1 MSIIKDIFYIWKHY
15 KANRKLKSLIEKNK
29 QYESFIND
37 AIYIEINSD
46 FNTMYANL
54 IEVCEYYHKE
64 LSPYNKRILPDNI
77 GTDINQIPVGIKYL
91 TKADTLIKVNS
102 AIGYLTSQLNN
113 PTFKL
118 KPLEVEKL
126 NTNYSRYSPNIITI
140 VDFFDKMINL
150 LKTLKDKKDSP
161 LIYFKLKPIIFVL
174 MSVIVVSSKALYE
187 FNKVEE

>member
-15 KANRKLKSLIEKNK
+15 KANRRLKSLIEKNK

-37 AIYIEINSD
+37 ALYIEINGD
-46 FNTMYANL
+46 FNTMYTNL
-54 IEVCEYYHKE
+54 IEVCEYYRNE
-64 LSPYNKRILPDNI
+64 LSPYNKRILPDNV

-91 TKADTLIKVNS
+91 TKADTLIKINS
-102 AIGYLTSQLNN
+102 TIGYLTSQLNN

-161 LIYFKLKPIIFVL
+161 LIYFKLKPLIFVL

>member
-15 KANRKLKSLIEKNK
+15 KANRKLKSLMEKNK

-37 AIYIEINSD
+37 AIYIEINGD
-46 FNTMYANL
+46 FNTMYTNL

-77 GTDINQIPVGIKYL
+77 GTDINQVPVGIKYL

-126 NTNYSRYSPNIITI
+126 NTNYLRYSPNIITI
-140 VDFFDKMINL
+140 VDFFDKMVNL

>member
-1 MSIIKDIFYIWKHY
+1 MSIIKDIFYIWKFHR
-15 KANRKLKSLIEKNK
+15 ANRKLKSLIEKNK
-29 QYESFIND
+29 QYDQFIID
-37 AIYIEINSD
+37 ALYIEINDD
-46 FNTMYANL
+46 FNTMYTNL
-54 IEVCEYYHKE
+54 MEVCEHYRKE

-102 AIGYLTSQLNN
+102 TIGYLTSQLNN

-118 KPLEVEKL
+118 KPLEVERL

-161 LIYFKLKPIIFVL
+161 LIYFKLKPIMFVL
-174 MSVIVVSSKALYE
+174 ISVISVSARALFE
-187 FNKVEE
+187 FNKVER

>member
-37 AIYIEINSD
+37 ALYIEINDD
-46 FNTMYANL
+46 FNTMYTNL

-102 AIGYLTSQLNN
+102 TIGYLTSQLNN

-161 LIYFKLKPIIFVL
+161 LIYFKLKPLIFVL

>member
-1 MSIIKDIFYIWKHY
+1 MSIIKDIFYIWKNHN
-15 KANRKLKSLIEKNK
+15 AIRKLKSLMEKNK
-29 QYESFIND
+29 QCESFIND
-37 AIYIEINSD
+37 ALYIEINGD
-46 FNTMYANL
+46 FNTMYTNL

-102 AIGYLTSQLNN
+102 TIGYLTSQLNN

-118 KPLEVEKL
+118 KPLEVERL

>member
-1 MSIIKDIFYIWKHY
+1 MSIIKDIFYIWKY
-15 KANRKLKSLIEKNK
+15 YRANRKLKSLIEKNE
-29 QYESFIND
+29 QYYQFIND
-37 AIYIEINSD
+37 ALYIEINDD
-46 FNTMYANL
+46 FNTMYTNL
-54 IEVCEYYHKE
+54 IEVCEYYRKE
-64 LSPYNKRILPDNI
+64 LSTYNKRILPDNI

-91 TKADTLIKVNS
+91 TNADTLVKINS

-126 NTNYSRYSPNIITI
+126 NTNYSRYSPNLITI
-140 VDFFDKMINL
+140 IDFFDKMINL

-174 MSVIVVSSKALYE
+174 MSVIAVSSKTLYE
-187 FNKVEE
+187 FNKVEK

>member
-15 KANRKLKSLIEKNK
+15 KANRKLKSLMEKNK
-29 QYESFIND
+29 QYEIFIND
-37 AIYIEINSD
+37 AIYIEINGD
-46 FNTMYANL
+46 FNTMYTNL

-77 GTDINQIPVGIKYL
+77 GTDINQVPVGIKYL

-126 NTNYSRYSPNIITI
+126 NTNYLRYSPNIITI
-140 VDFFDKMINL
+140 VDFFDKMVNL

>member
-1 MSIIKDIFYIWKHY
+1 MSIIKDIFYIWKNH
-15 KANRKLKSLIEKNK
+15 KAIRKLKSLIEKNK

-37 AIYIEINSD
+37 ALYIEINGD
-46 FNTMYANL
+46 FNTMYTNL

-102 AIGYLTSQLNN
+102 TIGYLTSQLNN

-118 KPLEVEKL
+118 KPLEVERL
-126 NTNYSRYSPNIITI
+126 NTNYLRYSPNIITI

>member
-37 AIYIEINSD
+37 AIYIEINGD
-46 FNTMYANL
+46 FNTMYTNL

-102 AIGYLTSQLNN
+102 TIGYLTSQLNN

-118 KPLEVEKL
+118 KPLEVERL

-161 LIYFKLKPIIFVL
+161 LIYFKLKPLIFVL

>member
-15 KANRKLKSLIEKNK
+15 KANQRLKSLIEKNK

-37 AIYIEINSD
+37 AIYIEINGD
-46 FNTMYANL
+46 FNTMYTNL

-77 GTDINQIPVGIKYL
+77 GTDINQVPVGIKYL
-91 TKADTLIKVNS
+91 TKADTLIKINS
-102 AIGYLTSQLNN
+102 TIGYLTSQLNN

-118 KPLEVEKL
+118 KPLEVERL

>member
-1 MSIIKDIFYIWKHY
+1 MSIIKDIFYIWKFHR
-15 KANRKLKSLIEKNK
+15 ANRKLKSLLEKNK
-29 QYESFIND
+29 QYDQFIID
-37 AIYIEINSD
+37 ALYIEINDD
-46 FNTMYANL
+46 FNTMYTNL
-54 IEVCEYYHKE
+54 IEVCEHYRKE

-91 TKADTLIKVNS
+91 TKADTLLKVNS
-102 AIGYLTSQLNN
+102 TIGYLTSQLNN

-118 KPLEVEKL
+118 KPLEVERL

-140 VDFFDKMINL
+140 VDFFDKIINL

-161 LIYFKLKPIIFVL
+161 LIYFKLKPIMFVL
-174 MSVIVVSSKALYE
+174 ISVISVSARALYE

>member
-37 AIYIEINSD
+37 ALYIEINGD
-46 FNTMYANL
+46 FNTMYTNL

-118 KPLEVEKL
+118 KPLEVERL

-140 VDFFDKMINL
+140 VDFFDKMVNL

>member
-1 MSIIKDIFYIWKHY
+1 MSIIKDIFYIWKFHR
-15 KANRKLKSLIEKNK
+15 ANRKLKSLIEKNK
-29 QYESFIND
+29 QYDQFIID
-37 AIYIEINSD
+37 ALYIEINGD
-46 FNTMYANL
+46 FNTMYTNL
-54 IEVCEYYHKE
+54 MEVCEHYRKE

-102 AIGYLTSQLNN
+102 TIGYLTSQLNN

-118 KPLEVEKL
+118 KPLEVERL

-161 LIYFKLKPIIFVL
+161 LIYFKLKPIMFVL
-174 MSVIVVSSKALYE
+174 ISVISVSARALFE
-187 FNKVEE
+187 FNKVER

>member
-15 KANRKLKSLIEKNK
+15 KANRKLKSLMEKNK

-37 AIYIEINSD
+37 AIYIEINGD
-46 FNTMYANL
+46 FNTMYTNL

-91 TKADTLIKVNS
+91 TKADTLIKINS
-102 AIGYLTSQLNN
+102 TIGYLTSQLNN

-140 VDFFDKMINL
+140 VDFFDKMVNL

>member
-15 KANRKLKSLIEKNK
+15 KANRKLKSLMEKNK

-37 AIYIEINSD
+37 AIYIEINGD
-46 FNTMYANL
+46 FNTMYTNL

-102 AIGYLTSQLNN
+102 TIGYLTSQLNN

-118 KPLEVEKL
+118 KPLEVERL

>member
-37 AIYIEINSD
+37 AIYIEINGD
-46 FNTMYANL
+46 FNTMYTNL

-102 AIGYLTSQLNN
+102 TVGYLTSQLNN

>member
-37 AIYIEINSD
+37 AIYIEINGD
-46 FNTMYANL
+46 FNTMYTNL

-102 AIGYLTSQLNN
+102 TIGYLTSQLNN

-118 KPLEVEKL
+118 KPLEVERL

-140 VDFFDKMINL
+140 VDFFDKMVNL

>member
-15 KANRKLKSLIEKNK
+15 KANQRLKSLIEKNK

-37 AIYIEINSD
+37 AIYIEINGD

>member
-1 MSIIKDIFYIWKHY
+1 MSIIKDIFYIWKYY
-15 KANRKLKSLIEKNK
+15 KANRKLKSLLEKNK
-29 QYESFIND
+29 QYDKFIID
-37 AIYIEINSD
+37 ALYIEINDD
-46 FNTMYANL
+46 FNTMYTNL
-54 IEVCEYYHKE
+54 IEVCEHYRKE
-64 LSPYNKRILPDNI
+64 LAPYNKRILPDNI

-102 AIGYLTSQLNN
+102 TIGYLTSQLNN

-118 KPLEVEKL
+118 KPLEVERL

-161 LIYFKLKPIIFVL
+161 LIYFKLKPIMFVL
-174 MSVIVVSSKALYE
+174 ISVISVSAQVLFE
-187 FNKVEE
+187 FNKVER

>member
-37 AIYIEINSD
+37 ALYIEINGD
-46 FNTMYANL
+46 FNTMYTNL
-54 IEVCEYYHKE
+54 IEVCVYYHKE
-64 LSPYNKRILPDNI
+64 LSPYNKRILSDNI

-118 KPLEVEKL
+118 KPLEVERL

-161 LIYFKLKPIIFVL
+161 LIYFKLKPLIFVL

>member
-15 KANRKLKSLIEKNK
+15 KANQKLKSLIEKNK

-37 AIYIEINSD
+37 ALYIEINSD
-46 FNTMYANL
+46 FNTMYTNL

-102 AIGYLTSQLNN
+102 TIGYLTSQLNN

>member
-1 MSIIKDIFYIWKHY
+1 MSIIKDIFYIWKFHR
-15 KANRKLKSLIEKNK
+15 ASRKLKSLLEKNK
-29 QYESFIND
+29 QYDQFIID
-37 AIYIEINSD
+37 ALYIEINDD
-46 FNTMYANL
+46 FNTMYTNL
-54 IEVCEYYHKE
+54 IEVCEHYRKE
-64 LSPYNKRILPDNI
+64 LSPYNKRILPDSI

-102 AIGYLTSQLNN
+102 TIGYLTSQLNN

-118 KPLEVEKL
+118 KPLEVERL

-161 LIYFKLKPIIFVL
+161 LIYFKLKPIMFVL
-174 MSVIVVSSKALYE
+174 ISVISVSAQVLFE
-187 FNKVEE
+187 FNKVKR

>member
-15 KANRKLKSLIEKNK
+15 KANRKLKYLIEKNK
-29 QYESFIND
+29 QYDKFIID
-37 AIYIEINSD
+37 ALYIEINDD
-46 FNTMYANL
+46 FNTMYTNL
-54 IEVCEYYHKE
+54 IEVCEHYRKE
-64 LSPYNKRILPDNI
+64 LAPYNKRILPDNI

-102 AIGYLTSQLNN
+102 TIGYLTSQLNN

-118 KPLEVEKL
+118 KPLEVERL

-161 LIYFKLKPIIFVL
+161 LIYFKLKPIMFVL
-174 MSVIVVSSKALYE
+174 ISVISVSAQVLFE
-187 FNKVEE
+187 FNKVER

>member
-37 AIYIEINSD
+37 ALYIEINGD
-46 FNTMYANL
+46 FNTMYTNL

-126 NTNYSRYSPNIITI
+126 NTNYLRYSPNIITI
-140 VDFFDKMINL
+140 VDFFDKMVNL

>member
-1 MSIIKDIFYIWKHY
+1 MFIIKDIFYIWKHY

-37 AIYIEINSD
+37 AIYIEINGD
-46 FNTMYANL
+46 FNTMYTNL

-64 LSPYNKRILPDNI
+64 LSPYNKRILPDNV

-118 KPLEVEKL
+118 KPLEVERL

>member
-37 AIYIEINSD
+37 ALYIEINGD
-46 FNTMYANL
+46 FNTMYTNL

-91 TKADTLIKVNS
+91 TKADTLIKINS
-102 AIGYLTSQLNN
+102 TIGYLTSQLNN

-140 VDFFDKMINL
+140 VDFFDKMVNL

>member
-1 MSIIKDIFYIWKHY
+1 MSIIKDIFYIWKFHR
-15 KANRKLKSLIEKNK
+15 ANRKLKSLIEKNK
-29 QYESFIND
+29 QYDKFIID
-37 AIYIEINSD
+37 ALYIEINDD
-46 FNTMYANL
+46 FNTMYTNL
-54 IEVCEYYHKE
+54 IEVCEHYRKE
-64 LSPYNKRILPDNI
+64 LAPYNKRILPDNI

-102 AIGYLTSQLNN
+102 TIGYLTSQLNN

-126 NTNYSRYSPNIITI
+126 NTNYLRYSPNLITI

-174 MSVIVVSSKALYE
+174 ISVISVSAQVLYE
-187 FNKVEE
+187 LNRVER

>member
-15 KANRKLKSLIEKNK
+15 KANQRLKSLIEKNK

-37 AIYIEINSD
+37 ALYIEINSD
-46 FNTMYANL
+46 FNTMYTNL

-102 AIGYLTSQLNN
+102 TIGYLTSQLNN

-118 KPLEVEKL
+118 KPLEVERL

-161 LIYFKLKPIIFVL
+161 LIYFKLKPLIFVL

>member
-1 MSIIKDIFYIWKHY
+1 MSIIKDIFYIWKFY
-15 KANRKLKSLIEKNK
+15 RANRKLKSLIEKNK
-29 QYESFIND
+29 QYDQFIID
-37 AIYIEINSD
+37 ALYIEINDD
-46 FNTMYANL
+46 FNTMYTNL
-54 IEVCEYYHKE
+54 IEVCEHYRKE

-91 TKADTLIKVNS
+91 TKADTLLKVNS
-102 AIGYLTSQLNN
+102 TIGYLTSQLNN

-118 KPLEVEKL
+118 KPLEVERL

-161 LIYFKLKPIIFVL
+161 LIYFKLKPIMFVL
-174 MSVIVVSSKALYE
+174 ISVISVSARALFE

>member
-15 KANRKLKSLIEKNK
+15 KANRKLKYLIEKNK

-37 AIYIEINSD
+37 ALYIEINGD
-46 FNTMYANL
+46 FNTMYTNL

-64 LSPYNKRILPDNI
+64 LSPYNKRILPDNV

-118 KPLEVEKL
+118 KPLEVERL

-161 LIYFKLKPIIFVL
+161 LIYFKLKPLIFVL